1 MLLVRN
7 ARLYTVASGVI
18 ERGSILIENG
28 LIAAVGPAVTAPAGV
43 RVLDATGLTVTPGLI
58 DAHSHLGVTEQGIG
72 AEGSDGNEMT
82 EPATPQMRA
91 IDGINPHE
99 EGFREAIQAG
109 ITAAWVTP
117 GSANVIGGMAA
128 TVRTHGHTVDEMLLL
143 EYSGLKAA
151 LGENPKRVH
160 SQKGKLMTRMGNA
173 AAFREWFYKA
183 KTYMRKQDAGRL
195 KGEETEFDLKLEPL
209 VSVLRGQVPVRIHA
223 HRHDDIMTAI
233 RLCNEFAVR
242 FTIEHCT
249 EGHKLVAELRAQPN
263 LVGVTVGP
271 TMSARSKVELV
282 DKTWAT
288 AGVLAA
294 AGIRVALTTDHPV
307 VPVQYL
313 PVAAGY
319 AMKNGMDP
327 DQALRAVTLSAAEL
341 CGVGDRIGSIE
352 PGKDA
357 DLAIFTG
364 DPFVIET
371 ETAATIVRGQ
381 VVYRNSRV
389 ALGGDH

>member
-1 MLLVRN
+1 MLLVKN
-7 ARLYTVASGVI
+7 ARIYTVAGGVI
-18 ERGSILIENG
+18 DRGSIFIENG
-28 LIAAVGPAVTAPAGV
+28 LIVAVGPAVTAPAGA

-72 AEGSDGNEMT
+72 SEGSDGNEMT

-109 ITAAWVTP
+109 ITAAWITP

-160 SQKGKLMTRMGNA
+160 SPKGKLMTRMGNA
-173 AAFREWFYKA
+173 AVFREWFYKA
-183 KTYMRKQDAGRL
+183 KAYIRKQDAARL
-195 KGEETEFDLKLEPL
+195 KGEDAEFDLKLEPL

-233 RLCNEFAVR
+233 RLCNEFGVK

-263 LVGVTVGP
+263 LLGVTVGP
-271 TMSARSKVELV
+271 TLSARSKVELV

-319 AMKNGMDP
+319 AIKNGMEP
-327 DQALRAVTLSAAEL
+327 DQALRAVTLSAAEI
-341 CGVGDRIGSIE
+341 CGVGDRIGSLE
-352 PGKDA
+352 PGKEA
-357 DLAIFTG
+357 DLALFTG
-364 DPFVIET
+364 SPFAIET

-381 VVYRNSRV
+381 IVYRNARV
-389 ALGGDH
+389 WTEG

>member
-1 MLLVRN
+1 MLLIQN
-7 ARLYTVASGVI
+7 ARLYTITNGLL

-28 LIAAVGPAVTAPAGV
+28 KIAAVGRDIQAPAGAQV
-43 RVLDATGLTVTPGLI
+43 IDAAGMTVTPGLM

-72 AEGSDGNEMT
+72 SEGSDGNEMT

-99 EGFREAIQAG
+99 EGFRDALQCG

-117 GSANVIGGMAA
+117 GSANVIGGMAT
-128 TVRTHGHTVDEMLLL
+128 TVRTHGHTVEEMLLV

-160 SQKGKLMTRMGNA
+160 SQKGKIITRMGNA
-173 AAFREWFYKA
+173 AVFREWFYRAKA
-183 KTYMRKQDAGRL
+183 YGRKKDVACL
-195 KGEETEFDLKLEPL
+195 KGEEAEFDLKLEPL
-209 VSVLRGQVPVRIHA
+209 IGVLRGEVPVRIHA

-233 RLCNEFAVR
+233 RLCSEFGVK

-249 EGHKLVAELRAQPN
+249 EGHKLIDQLKAQPN
-263 LVGVTVGP
+263 LIGVTVGP
-271 TMSARSKVELV
+271 TMSARSKIEVQE
-282 DKTWAT
+282 KTWAT
-288 AGVLAA
+288 AGALAA

-313 PVAAGY
+313 PVAAAY
-319 AMKNGMDP
+319 AVKHGMDP
-327 DQALRAVTLSAAEL
+327 DQALRAITLSAAEI
-341 CGVGDRIGSIE
+341 CGVGERLGSLE

-357 DLAIFTG
+357 DIAIFTG
-364 DPFVIET
+364 HPFEVQT
-371 ETAATIVRGQ
+371 ETAATIIRGQ
-381 VVYRNSRV
+381 IVYRNPRV
-389 ALGGDH
+389 ALSGDR